1 MSKKQEDPDGIV
13 GPTEADVEA
22 RVHDFSELLKSI
34 ESLDDKKRQLWKE
47 IYENAIVDR
56 QNSYAMFAKL
66 VRISGD
72 KTTEHAVHG
81 KSIATYIAGMSKA
94 NDQLIKLAELVARAQ
109 RADDSVSPDAMFDKI
124 QGR

>member
-1 MSKKQEDPDGIV
+1 MTRQNDPDGIV
-13 GPTEADVEA
+13 GPADNDVES
-22 RVHDFSELLKSI
+22 RIRDFGELLQSI

-47 IYENAIVDR
+47 IYENAVVDR
-56 QNSYAMFAKL
+56 QNSYAMFTKL

-72 KTTEHAVHG
+72 KTAEHAVHG

-94 NDQLIKLAELVARAQ
+94 NDQLIKLADLVARAQ
-109 RADDSVSPDAMFDKI
+109 SGNDSVNPGDMFDKI